1 MASPTIPPETRK
13 TMNNMN
19 DILSKLKEKLSC
31 DSACQK
37 KRTADE
43 LKQKWLNAERQ
54 AKNSG
59 EEIESAKKNYYLYD
73 EGKNGYNNLKK
84 SSLTPPNYIFPVVWT
99 ILYIMIIISGYS
111 YIQNNPEDSYGI
123 SIFFIQ
129 LFFNIMWSY
138 LFFTIKNPKIAFID
152 LILLWS
158 TLLLTIIQFS
168 NNKNIFSAYLLVPY
182 FIWVTF
188 AGYLNYYIVINN

>member
-1 MASPTIPPETRK
+1 
-13 TMNNMN
+13 MNNN
-19 DILSKLKEKLSC
+19 
-31 DSACQK
+31 
-37 KRTADE
+37 
-43 LKQKWLNAERQ
+43 N
-54 AKNSG
+54 
-59 EEIESAKKNYYLYD
+59 NYWYI
-73 EGKNGYNNLKK
+73 NLKK

-111 YIQNNPEDSYGI
+111 YIKNNPEDSYGI

-138 LFFTIKNPKIAFID
+138 LFFTVKNPKIAFID

-158 TLLLTIIQFS
+158 TLLLTITQFY
-168 NNKNIFSAYLLVPY
+168 NNKNIFSAYLLIPY